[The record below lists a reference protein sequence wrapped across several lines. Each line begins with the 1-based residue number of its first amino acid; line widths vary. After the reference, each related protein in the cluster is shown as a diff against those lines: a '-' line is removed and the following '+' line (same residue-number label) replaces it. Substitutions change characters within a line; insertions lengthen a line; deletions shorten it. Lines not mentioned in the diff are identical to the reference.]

1 MKQTVEDRAEAY
13 RKDMFALDGD
23 QVRFDSIDI
32 GSARYA
38 AFKAG
43 AEWQANQSPW
53 ISVKDRLPDNNE
65 MVLCRMKSNNAIVSG
80 YIMKRLGHK
89 PEVLTAPDFHFEDLL
104 YYEPEAW
111 MPIPE

>member
-1 MKQTVEDRAEAY
+1 MSKIKKAAQYYVQQEIKGIIDHEIDTGDMERA
-13 RKDMFALDGD
+13 F
-23 QVRFDSIDI
+23 I
-32 GSARYA
+32 
-38 AFKAG
+38 AG
-43 AEWQANQSPW
+43 AEWQKEQSPW

-111 MPIPE
+111 MPIPVFEE